1 MNSIKKQKIEDL
13 YYDWSSK
20 QSNMSND
27 ELKSWSKLRDSVS
40 SLSLETSDKIN
51 EYGTT
56 MERLGFLAGF
66 DTAIKLLIG
75 GEANA

>member
-40 SLSLETSDKIN
+40 GLSLETSDKIN
-51 EYGTT
+51 EYGAT